1 MKKVFLL
8 LLLVF
13 SLVGCSNEK
22 INGEALYKTIEGPLA
37 QEFVNNEKAILIDVR
52 TLEEYEQGHLE
63 KAINIPLD
71 TVTKESIQNI
81 TQDTIDNI
89 IVYCKSGTRS
99 REAAIKIIELGYT
112 NVYDLGSMDNWGS
125 IQDGE

>member
-22 INGEALYKTIEGPLA
+22 INGEALYKTIDGPLA

-71 TVTKESIQNI
+71 TINKESIQNI
-81 TQDTIDNI
+81 TENTIDNI

-112 NVYDLGSMDNWGS
+112 NVYDLGSMDNLGS

>member
-22 INGEALYKTIEGPLA
+22 INGEALYKTIDGPLA

-71 TVTKESIQNI
+71 TINKESIQNI
-81 TQDTIDNI
+81 TENTIDNI